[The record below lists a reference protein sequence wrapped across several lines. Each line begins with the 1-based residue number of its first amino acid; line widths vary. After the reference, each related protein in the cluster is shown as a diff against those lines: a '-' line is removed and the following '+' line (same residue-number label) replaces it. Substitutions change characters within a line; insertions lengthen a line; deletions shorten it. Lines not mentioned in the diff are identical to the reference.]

1 MSDDAQAALHVMR
14 ATFDQLAREALSHQA
29 RAERFDAMLPILQQ
43 LCATQS
49 TTRQQQ
55 LIIRLCAVAA
65 IGDGNAPDIDLTDP
79 ADSEWDA
86 PG

>member
-1 MSDDAQAALHVMR
+1 MSDDAQKALHAMR
-14 ATFDQLAREALSHQA
+14 ATFDQLVHEALSHQA

-55 LIIRLCAVAA
+55 LIIRLCTIAA
-65 IGDGNAPDIDLTDP
+65 IGDGNAPDIDPDP
-79 ADSEWDA
+79 EWDA